1 MGDSKALVAA
11 LVLATGTGCS
21 TFFWAVQKSL
31 RRPGEKPQAFPE
43 RVFEQHECGKKKLPW
58 LVLEEHELIPPR
70 IKPGG
75 EFNHRVVYAMCP
87 ARPTQGVTG
96 TLDTRILFK
105 GDTIMRE
112 RISGYELKPG
122 RWVVDEFVSRP
133 DGVEPGMYALQIEF
147 RSSKLRFQKLLS
159 FAVEPR

>member
-1 MGDSKALVAA
+1 MGDSKAIVAA

-21 TFFWAVQKSL
+21 TFIWAVEKSL
-31 RRPGEKPQAFPE
+31 RRPGEKLRAFPE
-43 RVFEQHECGKKKLPW
+43 RVFEEHECGRKKLPW
-58 LVLEEHELIPPR
+58 LALEEHELIPPR

-87 ARPTQGVTG
+87 ARPTQVVTG

-122 RWVVDEFVSRP
+122 RWVVDEFVSLP
-133 DGVEPGMYALQIEF
+133 AGAETGVYALEIEF
-147 RSSKLRFQKLLS
+147 RSSTLRFERLVS
-159 FAVEPR
+159 FAVVPR